1 MSTLSYGSNEWLALR
16 DRVEQGRRNME
27 ALTRLLP
34 SLKEAPNGFL
44 EGKEIKEAI
53 SLNIKVMNQVT
64 EL

>member
-16 DRVEQGRRNME
+16 DKVEQSRRNVE
-27 ALTRLLP
+27 ALTRMVGLLGDEDCP
-34 SLKEAPNGFL
+34 LD
-44 EGKEIKEAI
+44 GKEIKEAI